1 MLDQYRYF
9 IDYIMN
15 IYEELPRGD
24 LQAMVEA
31 EVLKTAKDKTPR
43 EQMQIADEILTEID
57 NAIYEIDRDITID
70 WTK

>member
-1 MLDQYRYF
+1 MLDQYRHF

-31 EVLKTAKDKTPR
+31 EVLKTAKDKTPK
-43 EQMQIADEILTEID
+43 EQIQIADKILTEID
-57 NAIYEIDRDITID
+57 NAIYEIDRDITLD

>member
-1 MLDQYRYF
+1 MDEYRQF
-9 IDYIMN
+9 IDYMVD

-31 EVLKTAKDKTPR
+31 EVLKTAKDKTAK

-57 NAIYEIDRDITID
+57 DTIYELDRDITLD

>member
-1 MLDQYRYF
+1 MDKYRHF
-9 IDYIMN
+9 IDYMVD

-43 EQMQIADEILTEID
+43 EQAQIADKILTEID
-57 NAIYEIDRDITID
+57 NTIYALERDITKD
-70 WTK
+70 WTR

>member
-1 MLDQYRYF
+1 MDEYKQF
-9 IDYIMN
+9 IDYMVD

-31 EVLKTAKDKTPR
+31 EVLKTAKDKTPK
-43 EQMQIADEILTEID
+43 EQMQIADNILTEID

>member
-1 MLDQYRYF
+1 MDEYKQF
-9 IDYIMN
+9 IDYMVD

-31 EVLKTAKDKTPR
+31 EVLKTAKDKTPK
-43 EQMQIADEILTEID
+43 EQMQIADNILTEID
-57 NAIYEIDRDITID
+57 NTIYEIDRDITID

>member
-1 MLDQYRYF
+1 MDKYKQF
-9 IDYIMN
+9 IDYMVD

-31 EVLKTAKDKTPR
+31 EVLKTAKDKTPK
-43 EQMQIADEILTEID
+43 EQMQIADKILTEID

>member
-1 MLDQYRYF
+1 MDKYRHF
-9 IDYIMN
+9 IDYMVD

-43 EQMQIADEILTEID
+43 EQAQIADKILTEID
-57 NAIYEIDRDITID
+57 NAVYALERDITKD
-70 WTK
+70 WTR

>member
-1 MLDQYRYF
+1 MLDQYRHF

-57 NAIYEIDRDITID
+57 NAIYEIDRNITID